1 MRIETKPGKKG
12 EKGKQEHPLMQHGDR
27 LFAPLMDYTGSG
39 APEALTRMPFTL
51 ELGLSD
57 EEIKARHDAQL
68 SGNFLHSIQKRTPV
82 EPTLTKNGRIKPSEG
97 LGPAAIAGFD
107 SEFTAGKNGRNRQ
120 ISVQFYL
127 LGPTGESI
135 AQVIHLT
142 DDEHIDQR
150 PSLKQCI
157 ADLIELAMDE
167 GVLEDWPA
175 EVILAGFFTRA
186 DLPAFS
192 DFKHFLKEVDGV
204 GGTFAS
210 IKRTADTELPLRQET
225 EARLR
230 QRYSGIV
237 GDAFNPRI
245 MNIRLIDVSRLAPP
259 GKPLEVL
266 GEWIGLPKLD
276 LPPDFT
282 KDRMDIFQRKDRKRF
297 EQYAIRDAEICAY
310 YLLWVW
316 WYGNR
321 HLGLTDFSATIG
333 SLGVRYA
340 EACMLREGV
349 APDIALNYRQ
359 VKTPRWN
366 REARRAVTH
375 KLRIPLETRKWLES
389 FMADAFRGGRNE
401 CYTFGPSQVRKYYD
415 PDLNSAYVTALS
427 YLMVL
432 DYERARQRNNPLDF
446 CGHVAGYALVDFSFP
461 AGTRFPCLPVD
472 TPHGLLFPLEGKS
485 LCTAPEIELALSMG
499 AYLDIRWG
507 YVIPWMA
514 REEVLS
520 RSEATIS
527 KKQRERI
534 DAWREQHPA
543 TSAVTSDDVGYRLFE
558 PFTTAIRDNRAKY
571 RRGTLPFEFNKLLG
585 NSAYGK
591 IGQGYKDKR
600 AYGPREQDY
609 VPIGPSRISDPGLA
623 ALVCG
628 FVRAVLGEILSKIPP
643 EVEVISATTDGFL
656 VSCPLDQLDLSG
668 VMCQRF
674 AALVERVTPGASM
687 LECKHIMMQV
697 LAIRTRGQV
706 TLQKHGD
713 DKFVTAKAGIKPP
726 EGTKAQNEYM
736 IDLFLNRKPG
746 QKHRQSSFI
755 PLQKQAVRALDLQ
768 KETHDITLNLEFDFK
783 RRPINPCM
791 RPVGDRGVEH
801 LAFDTEAWQTA
812 DEALL
817 ARVLFQGWRDS
828 WHHEDNP
835 VHSPGCLKTLAD
847 WEHWQAFYA
856 FRKGVRKRA
865 RQRNGNTSGTSTRQ
879 GQLYLTGKDYPG
891 LVVRLFLAAFVRRTW
906 GVDDPNMSQAALVQW
921 MGERGYPIKL
931 SAVKNASRTEL
942 QEHAVPATDEV
953 TKLLDMLRQRFP
965 SLETHRFLAQAC

>member
-1 MRIETKPGKKG
+1 MRIETKPAKG
-12 EKGKQEHPLMQHGDR
+12 EKEHPLMQLGDR
-27 LFAPLMDYTGSG
+27 LFAPLMAYASVD
-39 APEALTRMPFTL
+39 ALKETTRMPFVL

-57 EEIKARHDAQL
+57 EEIKARFDAQK
-68 SGNFLHSIQKRTPV
+68 SGNFLHTIQKRTPI
-82 EPTLTKNGRIKPSEG
+82 EPVRTRSGRAKPAVG
-97 LGPAAIAGFD
+97 LGPAVVVGFD
-107 SEFTAGKNGRNRQ
+107 SEYTAGKNGRNRQ

-150 PSLKQCI
+150 PSLKQCV

-167 GVLEDWPA
+167 GVLEEWPA

-210 IKRTADTELPLRQET
+210 IKRTANTELPLRHET
-225 EARLR
+225 ETRLK

-237 GDAFNPRI
+237 GDTFNPRI

-259 GKPLEVL
+259 GKPLETL
-266 GEWIGLPKLD
+266 GEWIGLPKID
-276 LPPDFT
+276 LPPGYV
-282 KDRMDIFQRKDRKRF
+282 KERMDIFQRKDRKRF
-297 EQYAIRDAEICAY
+297 EQYAIRDAEIVAY

-321 HLGLTDFSATIG
+321 HLGLNDFSATIG

-349 APDIALNYRQ
+349 APDVALNYRQ
-359 VKTPRWN
+359 VTTPRWN
-366 REARRAVTH
+366 REARRAVTR
-375 KLRIPLETRKWLES
+375 KLRIPQQIRKWLES

-401 CYTFGPSQVRKYYD
+401 CYTFGPSRVQKYYD

-427 YLMVL
+427 YLMVM
-432 DYERARQRNNPLDF
+432 DYDRALQSNDPQDF
-446 CGHVAGYALVDFSFP
+446 CGHVAGYALVSFSFP

-472 TPHGLLFPLEGKS
+472 SPHGLLFPLQGES
-485 LCTAPEIELALSMG
+485 LCTAPEVELALSMG
-499 AYLDIRWG
+499 ANIEIRWG
-507 YVIPWMA
+507 FVVPWMA
-514 REEVLS
+514 RDEVLS
-520 RSEATIS
+520 RSEAAIS
-527 KKQRERI
+527 DKQRERA
-534 DAWREQHPA
+534 DAWREKHSVTPA
-543 TSAVTSDDVGYRLFE
+543 ITSDDTGYRLFE

-674 AALVERVTPGASM
+674 TALVERITPGASM
-687 LECKHIMMQV
+687 LECKHVMMQV

-726 EGTKAQNEYM
+726 EGTKDQNEYM
-736 IDLFLNRKPG
+736 IDLFLDRKPG
-746 QKHRQSSFI
+746 QKHSQTSFI

-768 KETHDITLNLEFDFK
+768 KETHEISLNLEFDFK
-783 RRPINPCM
+783 RRPVNPSM

-801 LAFDTEAWQTA
+801 VAFDTEPWQTA

-817 ARVLFQGWRDS
+817 ARALFQGWREGCWDKTDS
-828 WHHEDNP
+828 TRQ
-835 VHSPGCLKTLAD
+835 SGCLKTLAD
-847 WEHWQAFYA
+847 WENWQAFYA
-856 FRKGVRKRA
+856 FRTGVRQRA
-865 RQRNGNTSGTSTRQ
+865 RQRNGSASAGATRQ
-879 GQLYLTGKDYPG
+879 GQLYLTGKDYLG
-891 LVVRLFLAAFVRRTW
+891 LAVRLFLAAFVRRAW
-906 GVDDPNMSQAALVQW
+906 GLDDPKMSQSALVQW
-921 MGERGYPIKL
+921 MGEQGHPIKL

-953 TKLLDMLRQRFP
+953 TKLLDVLGTRFP
-965 SLETHRFLAQAC
+965 GLETHRFLADAC

>member
-1 MRIETKPGKKG
+1 MRIETKPVNG
-12 EKGKQEHPLMQHGDR
+12 EKEHPLMQLGDR
-27 LFAPLMDYTGSG
+27 LFAPMMLHASVD
-39 APEALTRMPFTL
+39 APETALKMPFTL

-57 EEIKARHDAQL
+57 EEIKARYDAWK
-68 SGNFLHSIQKRTPV
+68 SGNFELATRRRTPNHIV
-82 EPTLTKNGRIKPSEG
+82 RDRNGRAKPAVG
-97 LGPAAIAGFD
+97 LGAAALVATD
-107 SEFTAGKNGRNRQ
+107 SEYTAGENGRNRQ
-120 ISVQFYL
+120 LSVQFCL
-127 LGPTGESI
+127 LGATGESI
-135 AQVIHLT
+135 TQVIHLT
-142 DDEHIDQR
+142 DDDYVDQR
-150 PSLKQCI
+150 PALSQCL

-167 GVLEDWPA
+167 DVLEDWPS
-175 EVILAGFFTRA
+175 EVILAGFLTRA

-192 DFKHFLKEVDGV
+192 DFKHFLKQVDGV

-210 IKRTADTELPLRQET
+210 IKRTADTELPLRSDT
-225 EARLR
+225 EARLK

-237 GDAFNPRI
+237 GDDFNPRI

-276 LPPDFT
+276 LPPGFA
-282 KDRMDIFQRKDRKRF
+282 KDRMDIFQRKDRQAF
-297 EQYAIRDAEICAY
+297 EQYAIRDAEIVAY

-321 HLGLTDFSATIG
+321 HLGLNDFSATIG

-366 REARRAVTH
+366 RESRRAVTR
-375 KLRIPLETRKWLES
+375 KLRIPQQIRKWLES

-401 CYTFGPSQVRKYYD
+401 CYTFGPSRVQKYFD

-427 YLMVL
+427 YLMVM
-432 DYERARQRNNPLDF
+432 DYDRARQSNDPQDF
-446 CGHVAGYALVDFSFP
+446 CGHVAGYALVDFTFP
-461 AGTRFPCLPVD
+461 AETRFPCLPVD
-472 TPHGLLFPLEGKS
+472 TPHGLLFPLQGQS

-499 AYLDIRWG
+499 ATLNIRWG
-507 YVIPWMA
+507 FVVPWMS
-514 REEVLS
+514 REEVFS
-520 RSEATIS
+520 RSEEAIS
-527 KKQRERI
+527 DKQRQRAE
-534 DAWREQHPA
+534 AWRDEYPA
-543 TSAVTSDDVGYRLFE
+543 SSTVTSDDIGYRLFE
-558 PFTTAIRDNRAKY
+558 PFTTAIRDNRAQY

-706 TLQKHGD
+706 TLQKHGN

-726 EGTKAQNEYM
+726 EGTKDQNEYM
-736 IDLFLNRKPG
+736 IDLFLDRKPG
-746 QKHRQSSFI
+746 QKHRQTSFI

-801 LAFDTEAWQTA
+801 LAFDTEPWQTA

-828 WHHEDNP
+828 WRHEDNP
-835 VHSPGCLKTLAD
+835 SHSSGCLKTLAD
-847 WEHWQAFYA
+847 WENWQAFDA
-856 FRKGVRKRA
+856 FRTGVRQRA
-865 RQRNGNTSGTSTRQ
+865 RQRNGKTSAGATRQ
-879 GQLYLTGKDYPG
+879 GQLYLTGKDYLG
-891 LVVRLFLAAFVRRTW
+891 LTIRLFLAAFVRRAW
-906 GVDDPNMSQAALVQW
+906 GLDDLKMSQSALVQW
-921 MGERGYPIKL
+921 MDELGHPIKL

-942 QEHAVPATDEV
+942 QEHAVPATGEV
-953 TKLLDMLRQRFP
+953 TKFLDVLRQRFP
-965 SLETHRFLAQAC
+965 SLETHRFLAEAC

>member
-1 MRIETKPGKKG
+1 MRIETKPRKKG
-12 EKGKQEHPLMQHGDR
+12 KTSTQEHPLMQHGDR
-27 LFAPLMDYTGSG
+27 LFAPLMDYTSTS
-39 APEALTRMPFTL
+39 APESVTRMPFLL

-57 EEIKARHDAQL
+57 EEIKARFDMQR
-68 SGNFLHSIQKRTPV
+68 SDNFLHAIHKRVPAA
-82 EPTLTKNGRIKPSEG
+82 PIFTKKGRIKPVEG
-97 LGPAAIAGFD
+97 LGPSAIVGFD
-107 SEFTAGKNGRNRQ
+107 SEYTAGKNGRNRQ

-167 GVLEDWPA
+167 GVLADWPS

-225 EARLR
+225 EARLK

-259 GKPLEVL
+259 GKPLETL
-266 GEWIGLPKLD
+266 GDWIGLPKID
-276 LPPDFT
+276 LPPGYA
-282 KDRMDIFQRKDRKRF
+282 KERMDLFQRKDRKSF
-297 EQYAIRDAEICAY
+297 EQYAIRDAEIVAY

-316 WYGNR
+316 WYGDR

-340 EACMLREGV
+340 EACMLREGI

-359 VKTPRWN
+359 VKTPRLN
-366 REARRAVTH
+366 RETRRAVTK
-375 KLRIPLETRKWLES
+375 KLRIPKEIRKWLEP

-401 CYTFGPSQVRKYYD
+401 CYGYGPSRFQKYFD
-415 PDLNSAYVTALS
+415 PDFQSAYVTALS
-427 YLMVL
+427 YLMVM
-432 DYERARQRNNPLDF
+432 DYDRARQRNNPQDF

-472 TPHGLLFPLEGKS
+472 TPYGLIFPLEGGS

-499 AYLDIRWG
+499 AHLDIRWG
-507 YVIPWMA
+507 FTIPWMA
-514 REEVLS
+514 RDEVLT
-520 RSEATIS
+520 RSQAVIS
-527 KKQRERI
+527 KMQRKRI
-534 DAWREQHPA
+534 DTWREKHPVPV
-543 TSAVTSDDVGYRLFE
+543 AVTSDDVGYRLFE

-571 RRGTLPFEFNKLLG
+571 RRKTLPFEFNKLLG

-643 EVEVISATTDGFL
+643 DVDVISATTDGFL
-656 VSCPLDQLDLSG
+656 VGCPLEQLDLSG

-687 LECKHIMMQV
+687 LECKHVMLQV
-697 LAIRTRGQV
+697 LAIRTRGQI
-706 TLQKHGD
+706 TLQKHGND
-713 DKFVTAKAGIKPP
+713 DYVTAKAGIKPP
-726 EGTKAQNEYM
+726 EGTQDQNEYM
-736 IDLFLNRKPG
+736 IDLFLDRKPG
-746 QKHRQSSFI
+746 QKHSQTSSI

-768 KETHDITLNLEFDFK
+768 KETHEITLNLEFDFK
-783 RRPINPCM
+783 RRPVNPCM

-801 LAFDTEAWQTA
+801 LAFDTEPWQTA
-812 DEALL
+812 GDALL
-817 ARVLFQGWRDS
+817 ARTLFQGWRDS
-828 WHHEDNP
+828 WKSEENP
-835 VHSPGCLKTLAD
+835 AYQAGCLKTLAD
-847 WEHWQAFYA
+847 WEDWQAFYA
-856 FRKGVRKRA
+856 FRSGVRKRA
-865 RQRNGNTSGTSTRQ
+865 RQRKGDGPGDSTRQ
-879 GQLYLTGKDYPG
+879 GQLYLTCKDYLG
-891 LVVRLFLAAFVRRTW
+891 LTVRLFLAAFVRRVW
-906 GVDDPNMSQAALVQW
+906 GLDEPHMSQSALVRW
-921 MGERGYPIKL
+921 MGEQGYPIKL

-953 TKLLDMLRQRFP
+953 TQLLNVLQKRFP
-965 SLETHRFLAQAC
+965 SLETYRFLAEPS